1 LGNRSLRCHLLQI
14 KTGSPLYI
22 CTVKSVTC
30 GTGELTQL
38 AVIGLTTER
47 SNSGDLELGLGV
59 SALVYVALDIGM
71 AENEETEAGAGNMA
85 GVCCENW

>member
-1 LGNRSLRCHLLQI
+1 MYCQSI
-14 KTGSPLYI
+14 
-22 CTVKSVTC
+22 TC

-85 GVCCENW
+85 GVCCGN

>member
-1 LGNRSLRCHLLQI
+1 MV
-14 KTGSPLYI
+14 TGGASPDI
-22 CTVKSVTC
+22 SG

-47 SNSGDLELGLGV
+47 SSSGDLELGLGV

-71 AENEETEAGAGNMA
+71 AENEVEEAWSGLVA
-85 GVCCENW
+85 C

>member
-1 LGNRSLRCHLLQI
+1 MAGSPEPPLPSPAI
-14 KTGSPLYI
+14 KTGYPLYI
-22 CTVKSVTC
+22 CTVSPVTC

-85 GVCCENW
+85 GFCCGN